1 MELQV
6 TVQLD
11 GMDVPCGTLY
21 TNVRR
26 GQQSASFVYDR
37 SYILRKDAFEISP
50 DLPLGEATVH
60 TTGEPLFLAF
70 EDCMPDRWGRN
81 LMLRAERSAAR
92 ENKQAARTL
101 WEGDYLVGVS
111 DVARQGALRVWSECV
126 ALAPNEVGV
135 PRETDLPKLL
145 AQADLAAKDMDADVR
160 ELLMAGSSLGG
171 ARPKASVIGKR
182 GQLCIAKLPKADEG
196 ALEDVCAWEHVAL
209 VLARRCGIETPGA
222 RLVRLPKGQSN
233 RALLVLDRFDREGT
247 VRIPYLSGMSAV
259 QGVDGGSYSYLELV
273 DFLEWIG
280 ASPTKDIRQLWL
292 RLLFSCAIGN
302 TDDHM
307 RNHGF
312 LRSAEGWNLAP
323 AFDINP
329 TEGDGEKYLSC
340 AADFDERLAVPQ
352 TALDV
357 CEEFRMRHSD
367 AVLAAKNMAR
377 ELAAW
382 RRIATADGISRGS
395 ISRMESCFE
404 AAIKRLGSCR

>member
-60 TTGEPLFLAF
+60 TGGKPLFMTF

-81 LMLRAERSAAR
+81 LMLRAERRAAR
-92 ENKQAARTL
+92 EGKRTARSL

-111 DVARQGALRVWSECV
+111 DVARQGALRVWSKGV
-126 ALAPNEVGV
+126 ALAPDEVGV

-145 AQADLAAKDMDADVR
+145 AQADLAATDMDADVR
-160 ELLMAGSSLGG
+160 DLLMAGSSLGG
-171 ARPKASVIGKR
+171 ARPKASVVGEH

-196 ALEDVCAWEHVAL
+196 AMEDVCAWEHVAL
-209 VLARRCGIETPGA
+209 VLARRCGIETPNA
-222 RLVRLPKGQSN
+222 RLVRLPKGQLE
-233 RALLVLDRFDREGT
+233 RAILVLDRFDRKGAK
-247 VRIPYLSGMSAV
+247 RIPYLSGMSAV

-273 DFLEWIG
+273 DFLEWNG

-312 LRSAEGWNLAP
+312 LRSDAGWNLAP
-323 AFDINP
+323 VFDVNP

-352 TALDV
+352 TAIDV
-357 CEEFRMRHSD
+357 CEEFRTRRVD

-382 RRIATADGISRGS
+382 RRVAIADGISRGS

-404 AAIKRLGSCR
+404 AAVERLGACR

>member
-1 MELQV
+1 MELHV

-21 TNVRR
+21 TTVHR
-26 GQQSASFVYDR
+26 GQQSASFAYDR

-50 DLPLGEATVH
+50 DLPLGEATIH
-60 TTGEPLFLAF
+60 TNGEPLFLAF

-81 LMLRAERSAAR
+81 LMLRAERRAAR
-92 ENKQAARTL
+92 ENRRTARSL

-111 DVARQGALRVWSECV
+111 DVARQGALRVWSEGV
-126 ALAPNEVGV
+126 ALAPDEVGV
-135 PRETDLPKLL
+135 PRETDLPRLL
-145 AQADLAAKDMDADVR
+145 AQADLAARDMDADVR
-160 ELLMAGSSLGG
+160 DLLAAGSSLGG
-171 ARPKASVIGKR
+171 ARPKASVVGEHGR
-182 GQLCIAKLPKADEG
+182 LCIAKLPKADEG

-209 VLARRCGIETPGA
+209 VLARRCGIETPNA
-222 RLVRLPKGQSN
+222 RLVRLPKGQSE
-233 RALLVLDRFDREGT
+233 RALLVLDRFDRKGT
-247 VRIPYLSGMSAV
+247 KRIPYLSGMSAV

-273 DFLEWIG
+273 DFLEWGG

-312 LRSAEGWNLAP
+312 LRSDEGWSLAP
-323 AFDINP
+323 AFDVNP

-352 TALDV
+352 TAIDV
-357 CEEFRMRHSD
+357 CEEFRTRRSD

-382 RRIATADGISRGS
+382 RRVATADRISRGS

-404 AAIKRLGSCR
+404 AAIERLGRCR